1 MKKIDSARIIETLKK
16 ELIKANTVINSEVL
30 KVLERYSSND
40 LVKFLLKNAEI
51 ASKNKL
57 PLCQD
62 TGVVEFFVELGNEV
76 ILEDLEDIESILN
89 KAVSEVY
96 EQNYFRYSL
105 VSDPLFERENTFSN
119 TPSVVNIEHV
129 PGAELKIS
137 FLIKGGGSENLT
149 VLKMF
154 EPSASKD
161 DIIKFIVEHIKNN
174 GSKACPPLQI
184 GIGIGG
190 TAEKA
195 LTLSKKALL
204 RSFNERNKNILYR
217 NLEIQ
222 ILEEL
227 NKLKIGF
234 QGLGFGPSILSVN
247 IEYFPTHIAT
257 LPVALSV
264 NCYLCRKGVVRF

>member
-1 MKKIDSARIIETLKK
+1 MKKIDSARIMETLKK
-16 ELIKANTVINSEVL
+16 ELIKANTKINSEVL

-89 KAVSEVY
+89 KVVSEVY

>member
-1 MKKIDSARIIETLKK
+1 MKEINPLKITEMLKE
-16 ELIKANTVINSEVL
+16 ELVKANIEINPEVL
-30 KVLERYSSND
+30 KVLKYYSSNESIK
-40 LVKFLLKNAEI
+40 LLLKNAEI
-51 ASKNKL
+51 AANKNL

-62 TGVVEFFVELGNEV
+62 TGIVEFFVELGSEV
-76 ILEDLEDIESILN
+76 VISENIESVLN
-89 KAVSEVY
+89 RVVSEVY

-105 VSDPLFERENTFSN
+105 VSDPLFERKNTFSN
-119 TPSVVNIEHV
+119 TPCVVNIEHV
-129 PGAELKIS
+129 PGKELKIA

-149 VLKMF
+149 TLKMF
-154 EPSASKD
+154 EPSVSQE
-161 DIIKFIVEHIKNN
+161 DIIEFVVEHISNH
-174 GSKACPPLQI
+174 GAKACPPLQI

-204 RSFNERNKNILYR
+204 RSFNERNENTLYKD
-217 NLEIQ
+217 LEIQ
-222 ILEEL
+222 LLEKL

-234 QGLGFGPSILSVN
+234 QGLGIGPSVLSVN

-264 NCYLCRKGVVRF
+264 NCYLCRKGVIKL